1 MSKKSVLIWVAGL
14 LVLVVVLGAVLFPCF
29 SKARGK
35 ARQTTAK
42 SNLQS
47 RYALSDA
54 DPGAAPA
61 PDGAMMKAGPSAGHA
76 YRTTVSA
83 GEALADSEAES
94 LATAPQ
100 ALDRNAYVS
109 SSYLAGSGQR
119 ERLAKLVEEG
129 VMVDGKR
136 VKLEAFASQYSQPF
150 RIPTKTGLSLQAATE
165 RSKIL
170 TKGRKTYLQVGIRAI
185 DREAPKRAK
194 LNLCLVIDR
203 SGSMSGEKMQ
213 YARSAAVEAVGHL
226 SNSDIISVV
235 AYDDRPEVLV
245 AARKASDKEAIR
257 AKIESLNDRG
267 STDIHSALEAGYA
280 EVRKNFDP
288 KAINEVILLSDGEVT
303 AGIGDISAFSR
314 LTADMFDKG
323 IQTTAIGMG
332 LDYDEELMM
341 TVARQGK
348 GNYHFVREAAAI
360 TDIVDQELED
370 LTHVVASALRLRI
383 ELAEGVEAVRV
394 LGSAQL
400 AEDEVASVKRTEEIQ
415 DERVRREL
423 GITSDRQD
431 IEDEPGIK
439 TVIPQFHIGDSHVVL
454 IEVKVPAGK
463 GKRKVA
469 DVHLKYKDLV
479 FVKNQETKVPV
490 SIDYTSSDDAMV
502 ASISR
507 PVKKNVLGFQTGES
521 LQTAAALI
529 ERGRPADAAKVIDE
543 QMVLLGVA
551 AREWKDR
558 DLDKDH
564 DLLAAYMDVVSGL
577 HTQYAGDREL
587 GEYLA
592 KSLTYAAYQRTQ

>member
-1 MSKKSVLIWVAGL
+1 MKRKSLRLVAWAML
-14 LVLVVVLGAVLFPCF
+14 AVFVGAMTGCGVKA
-29 SKARGK
+29 KARRASDEMQADAMAATDDEG
-35 ARQTTAK
+35 A
-42 SNLQS
+42 
-47 RYALSDA
+47 DA
-54 DPGAAPA
+54 DHR
-61 PDGAMMKAGPSAGHA
+61 MMKAMPGAGGP
-76 YRTTVSA
+76 TC
-83 GEALADSEAES
+83 ESELEPLEGTAAFDGDT

-150 RIPTKTGLSLQAATE
+150 RIPTKTALSLEAATE

-170 TKGRKTYLQVGIRAI
+170 TKGGKTYLQVGIQAI

-226 SNSDIISVV
+226 AKTDIISVV

-280 EVRKNFDP
+280 EVKKNLDP

-303 AGIGDISAFSR
+303 AGIADISAFSR
-314 LTADMFDKG
+314 LTSDMFDKG

-394 LGSAQL
+394 LGSAEL
-400 AEDEVASVKRTEEIQ
+400 AEDQVASVKRTEEIQ

-454 IEVKVPAGK
+454 IEIKVPAGK
-463 GKRKVA
+463 GKRKIA

-479 FVKNQETKVPV
+479 FVKNQETKVAV

-521 LQTAAALI
+521 LQRAAALI

-564 DLLAAYMDVVSGL
+564 DLLAAYMDVVAGL

>member
-1 MSKKSVLIWVAGL
+1 MKRKSLRLVAWAML
-14 LVLVVVLGAVLFPCF
+14 AVFVGAMTGCGVKA
-29 SKARGK
+29 KARRASDEMQADAMAATDDEG
-35 ARQTTAK
+35 A
-42 SNLQS
+42 
-47 RYALSDA
+47 DA
-54 DPGAAPA
+54 DHR
-61 PDGAMMKAGPSAGHA
+61 MMKAMPGAGGP
-76 YRTTVSA
+76 TC
-83 GEALADSEAES
+83 ESELEPLEGTAAFDGDT

-150 RIPTKTGLSLQAATE
+150 SIPTKTALSLAAATE
-165 RSKIL
+165 RSKIM
-170 TKGRKTYLQVGIRAI
+170 TKGGKTYLQVGIQAI

-226 SNSDIISVV
+226 AKTDIISVV

-280 EVRKNFDP
+280 EVKKNLDP

-303 AGIGDISAFSR
+303 AGIADISAFSR
-314 LTADMFDKG
+314 LTSDMFDKG

-394 LGSAQL
+394 LGSAEL
-400 AEDEVASVKRTEEIQ
+400 AEDQVASVKRTEEIQ

-439 TVIPQFHIGDSHVVL
+439 TIIPQFHIGDSHVVL
-454 IEVKVPAGK
+454 IEVSIPAGK
-463 GKRKVA
+463 GKRKIA

-490 SIDYTSSDDAMV
+490 SIDYTTSDDAMV

-507 PVKKNVLGFQTGES
+507 PVKKNVLGFQTGEA
-521 LQTAAALI
+521 LQRAAVLI
-529 ERGRPADAAKVIDE
+529 GRNRPADAAKAIDE

-564 DLLAAYMDVVSGL
+564 DLLAAYMDVVAGL